1 MTNVLL
7 FHHVLGVTDGIRW
20 FADELRA
27 EGHEVTVADLWEGAT
42 FPSIQEGVAH
52 AQEVGFG
59 NVIEQGTALAADL
72 PDGSVVIG
80 FSLGA
85 LPAQNV
91 AQNRPG
97 VRGAVLLYSA
107 LPSAEFGGPWP
118 DGVAVQIHIAEHDE
132 NLEEGELDGA
142 KALAAEAADGEIH
155 LYPGTA
161 HLIAEKG
168 FADYDPESAALIL
181 GRTKEFL
188 ARMGNTDPRA

>member
-7 FHHVLGVTDGIRW
+7 FHHVLGVTEGIHW

-27 EGHEVTVADLWEGAT
+27 AGHDVTVADLWGGAT
-42 FPSIQEGVAH
+42 FPTIEAGVEH
-52 AQEVGFG
+52 AQEIGFG
-59 NVIEQGTALAADL
+59 NVIEQGTQIADGLAA
-72 PDGSVVIG
+72 GSVVIG
-80 FSLGA
+80 MSMGA

-107 LPSAEFGGPWP
+107 IPAEEFGGPWP
-118 DGVAVQIHIAEHDE
+118 ADVAVQIHLAEHDA

-142 KALAAEAADGEIH
+142 KALASEAADGEIY

-168 FADYDPESAALIL
+168 FADYDAASAGLIL
-181 GRTKEFL
+181 DRTKAFL
-188 ARMGNTDPRA
+188 DRLRG

>member
-1 MTNVLL
+1 MTSVLL

-27 EGHEVTVADLWEGAT
+27 AGHDVTIADLWDGQT
-42 FPSIQEGVAH
+42 FPSIEAGVAH

-59 NVIEQGTALAADL
+59 NVIERGAALAGDL
-72 PDGSVVIG
+72 PAGAVVMG

-85 LPAQNV
+85 LPAQKV
-91 AQNRPG
+91 AQTRAG

-107 LPSAEFGGPWP
+107 LPSSEFGGPWP
-118 DGVAVQIHIAEHDE
+118 ADVAVQIHIAEEDE

-142 KALAAEAADGEIH
+142 KELAAEAADGAIF

-168 FADYDPESAALIL
+168 FADFDPESASLIL

-188 ARMGNTDPRA
+188 DRVGS

>member
-1 MTNVLL
+1 MTSVLL

-27 EGHEVTVADLWEGAT
+27 AGHDVAIADLWDGET
-42 FPSIQEGVAH
+42 FPSIDAGVAH

-59 NVIEQGTALAADL
+59 NVIDRGAALAADL
-72 PDGSVVIG
+72 PPGAVVIG
-80 FSLGA
+80 MSLGA
-85 LPAQNV
+85 LPAQKV
-91 AQNRPG
+91 AQTRPG

-107 LPSAEFGGPWP
+107 LPSAEFGTPWP
-118 DGVAVQIHIAEHDE
+118 AGVAVQIHVAEADE

-142 KALAAEAADGEIH
+142 KGLAAEAADGAIF

-168 FADYDPESAALIL
+168 FADFDPESAALIL

-188 ARMGNTDPRA
+188 DRVGS

>member
-7 FHHVLGVTDGIRW
+7 FHHVLGVTEGIRW

-27 EGHEVTVADLWEGAT
+27 AGHDVTVADLWDGAT
-42 FPSIQEGVAH
+42 FPSIDEGVAH
-52 AQEVGFG
+52 AQEVGFRT
-59 NVIEQGTALAADL
+59 VIQQGTELADDL

-91 AQNRPG
+91 AQHRPG
-97 VRGAVLLYSA
+97 IRGAVLLYSA
-107 LPSAEFGGPWP
+107 VPAAEFGAAWP
-118 DGVAVQIHIAEHDE
+118 ADVAVQIHIAEHDE

-142 KALAAEAADGEIH
+142 KALAAEAADGTIY

-168 FADYDPESAALIL
+168 FADYDPESAELIL

-188 ARMGNTDPRA
+188 DRIGS